1 MSECVRVCLLKRLC
15 LFVCSVFVKAS
26 VCVCVCVRVCL
37 LKRLCLFVCSVFVKA
52 CVCVC
57 VQGGSADGV
66 CCVAAGDDNVSSSV
80 AVGQQRHDSL
90 PLSVRW
96 IFCCA
101 QVP

>member
-1 MSECVRVCLLKRLC
+1 M
-15 LFVCSVFVKAS
+15 FVK
-26 VCVCVCVRVCL
+26 V
-37 LKRLCLFVCSVFVKA
+37 

-96 IFCCA
+96 ILLRSGTMSSSQPQQSLRTPDPNDDDDRVCVCVSGAVYFLLPCGV
-101 QVP
+101 Q